1 MRAPTYLTHQSRKD
15 ISKLDESCISNPKSE
30 NSDWTALLAE
40 APVHSDISDFGFE
53 MQDSPNFKISPLSE
67 CRMRQVCYCPH
78 EEGNFA
84 HDTLYMQ
91 SLYLSAGP
99 FQRSPLS
106 ASSNTMPYLGLKV
119 PAAPSAVT
127 TALA

>member
-1 MRAPTYLTHQSRKD
+1 MPERINGSLESEGGVVAHKSMFSLSDHPVCAASVAARHFFDRAATP
-15 ISKLDESCISNPKSE
+15 
-30 NSDWTALLAE
+30 
-40 APVHSDISDFGFE
+40 
-53 MQDSPNFKISPLSE
+53 PL
-67 CRMRQVCYCPH
+67 